1 MGDGKM
7 LEHIKKREW
16 IAELRSVTDGD
27 LKILETEE
35 ESKLEDIR
43 QELLIRGK

>member
-1 MGDGKM
+1 M

-16 IAELRSVTDGD
+16 IAELRSASDRD